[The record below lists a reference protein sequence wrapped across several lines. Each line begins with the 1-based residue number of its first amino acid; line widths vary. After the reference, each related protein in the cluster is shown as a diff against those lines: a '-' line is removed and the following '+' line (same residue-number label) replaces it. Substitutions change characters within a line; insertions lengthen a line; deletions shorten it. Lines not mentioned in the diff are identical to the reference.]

1 MLQRE
6 GHASQRSHLEFSPM
20 TSDNNILNVPLSVIS
35 RNCAAPVMNDSVVPP
50 EGSVIGGSN

>member
-6 GHASQRSHLEFSPM
+6 GHDSQRSHLEFSAM

-35 RNCAAPVMNDSVVPP
+35 RNCASPVMNDSVVPP
-50 EGSVIGGSN
+50 EGAVIGGSN